1 MYVVIGDPRHIAG
14 NDYLNVLCFSYTAP
28 NLNSDYFWWI
38 SEKFWQKKIGL
49 LKIEFDS
56 LKIRGVFIK
65 SIVSIWVILQF
76 YVSRI
81 RWELIFITYLLFK
94 KDEESYERRK
104 EKCSRY
110 NWRKLSSFRKSFYV
124 NDGLTSEDS
133 IERGGGYPNN

>member
-1 MYVVIGDPRHIAG
+1 MLKKH
-14 NDYLNVLCFSYTAP
+14 CFDLGHFA
-28 NLNSDYFWWI
+28 
-38 SEKFWQKKIGL
+38 
-49 LKIEFDS
+49 
-56 LKIRGVFIK
+56 
-65 SIVSIWVILQF
+65 ILRFSHKLRANF
-76 YVSRI
+76 Y
-81 RWELIFITYLLFK
+81 YLLFK